1 LVDVLGYDIGGANVK
16 AVFMSKEKGKLQEVR
31 VASKYFPIWKK
42 PQKLSQ
48 VLNILKKELDVRK
61 AAGLAVTMTAEL
73 SDAYQTKREGVKQ
86 ILSCVED
93 AFPEIPIY
101 ILDNSAE
108 LLSISTA
115 LEEPL
120 SVAAANWCATG
131 WLVAQQL
138 MDCVIVDV
146 GSTSTSIIPV
156 LNGKVI
162 ALGKTDLDKL
172 LCGELVYTGSLRTN
186 VAAIVQKIPI
196 KGGVAGISSELFA
209 LSADVHLVLGNINE
223 KEYTSET
230 ADGRKKSISEA
241 LARLSRVVCADTE
254 ILAEEEIRQM
264 AKYIHRAQVL
274 QVARNLSRVYKRVDF
289 RNQKNV
295 PIVVTGLGG
304 NFIAR
309 KAAEKIGAIEIVD
322 LGSLVQDEAVYAT
335 PAFGVALMLANKLEG
350 N

>member
-1 LVDVLGYDIGGANVK
+1 MVNVVGFDIGGANIK
-16 AVFMSKEKGKLQEVR
+16 AVFISKEKGKLQKVKI
-31 VASKYFPIWKK
+31 AAKYFPIWKK

-48 VLNILKKELDVRK
+48 TLQILKKELDNRK
-61 AAGLAVTMTAEL
+61 IDGLALTMTAEL
-73 SDAYQTKREGVKQ
+73 SDAYKTKREGVKH

-93 AFPEIPIY
+93 AFPETPIY
-101 ILDNSAE
+101 VLNNLAE
-108 LLSISTA
+108 LLSLATA

-131 WLVAQQL
+131 WLVTLKL

-146 GSTSTSIIPV
+146 GSTTTSIIPV
-156 LNGKVI
+156 LDGKVAAI
-162 ALGKTDLDKL
+162 GKTDLDKL
-172 LCGELVYTGSLRTN
+172 LYGELVYTGSLRTN

-196 KGGVAGISSELFA
+196 RCGVAGVSSELFA

-223 KEYTSET
+223 KDYTSET
-230 ADGRKKSISEA
+230 ADGRKKSMPEA

-264 AKYIHRAQVL
+264 AKYIHKAQIQ
-274 QVARNLSRVYKRVDF
+274 QVARSLCRVYKRVDL
-289 RNQKNV
+289 RNQRNV
-295 PIVVTGLGG
+295 PIVVTGLGR

-309 KAAEKIGAIEIVD
+309 KAAEKIGAHEIID
-322 LGSLVQDEAVYAT
+322 LGSLVQDEAVYAS
-335 PAFGVALMLANKLEG
+335 PAFGVSLMLANKLEG

>member
-1 LVDVLGYDIGGANVK
+1 MVDVLGYDIGGANVK
-16 AVFMSKEKGKLQEVR
+16 AVFMSKEKGKLQEVKI
-31 VASKYFPIWKK
+31 AAKYFPIWKK
-42 PQKLSQ
+42 PQELRQ
-48 VLNILKKELDVRK
+48 ILQTLKKELDVK
-61 AAGLAVTMTAEL
+61 KLDGLAVTMTAEL
-73 SDAYQTKREGVKQ
+73 SDAYQTKREGVKH

-93 AFPEIPIY
+93 AFPGIPIY
-101 ILDNSAE
+101 VLNYSAE
-108 LLSISTA
+108 LLSLATA

-131 WLVAQQL
+131 WLVAQKL
-138 MDCVIVDV
+138 IDCVIIDV

-156 LNGKVI
+156 LNGKVV

-196 KGGVAGISSELFA
+196 RGGVASVSSELFA
-209 LSADVHLVLGNINE
+209 LSADVHLVLGKIDE
-223 KEYTSET
+223 KDYTSET
-230 ADGRKKSISEA
+230 TDGRKKSISEA
-241 LARLSRVVCADTE
+241 LARLSRIVCADTE
-254 ILAEEEIRQM
+254 ILTEKEIRQL
-264 AKYIHRAQVL
+264 AKYIHKAQIL
-274 QVARNLSRVYKRVDF
+274 QVARSLSRVYKCVDF

-295 PIVVTGLGG
+295 PIVVTGLGR

-309 KAAEKIGAIEIVD
+309 KAAEKIGANEIVD
-322 LGSLVQDEAVYAT
+322 LGSLVHDEAVYAT